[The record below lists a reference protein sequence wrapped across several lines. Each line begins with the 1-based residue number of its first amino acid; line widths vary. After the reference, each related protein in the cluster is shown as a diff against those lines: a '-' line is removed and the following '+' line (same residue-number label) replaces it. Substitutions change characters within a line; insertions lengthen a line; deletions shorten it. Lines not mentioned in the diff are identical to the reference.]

1 MLNKIDKPKQSSTQI
16 INKMKD
22 NGIKFNYITEAKALE
37 YLLTKNNYFRTA
49 SYRKNYQKY
58 CNLYFYKY
66 KIYQINKIYHMM
78 KLFYFKFK

>member
-37 YLLTKNNYFRTA
+37 YK
-49 SYRKNYQKY
+49 
-58 CNLYFYKY
+58 C
-66 KIYQINKIYHMM
+66 
-78 KLFYFKFK
+78 